1 MQKEDITLNDIKAF
15 IEDIEVLLMNTDAE
29 LEKEHE
35 QLNKEETTH
44 DIITEELDEGYEDIV
59 YYFKPI
65 ADEVKGFDFQKE
77 RLRKIEEGESH
88 LMDYLQN
95 YEGKLTGDEIS
106 EVIEEFNHANNLL
119 HETLEL

>member
-1 MQKEDITLNDIKAF
+1 MNKEDTN
-15 IEDIEVLLMNTDAE
+15 
-29 LEKEHE
+29 
-35 QLNKEETTH
+35 H

-65 ADEVKGFDFQKE
+65 ADEVKGFDFQKD

-88 LMDYLQN
+88 LMDYLEN